1 VLTWKALAK
10 LESQPTESPHKLLEV
25 LAGRASVREQASRL
39 EEALQDANR
48 ILKVVPKHP
57 RVAEPKLLQTDRKGY
72 FILGGLLEKKKKIK
86 SALKCY
92 DYGISKCLQTHEAFS
107 VLSPPKLNRRSFVG
121 LGESSPRPP
130 RANIR

>member
-1 VLTWKALAK
+1 VRADLKKALAK

-25 LAGRASVREQASRL
+25 LAGRASVREQAGRL

-57 RVAEPKLLQTDRKGY
+57 RVADLKSLRADRKGY
-72 FILGGLLEKKKKIK
+72 FVLGGLLEAKKKFK

-92 DYGISKCLQTHEAFS
+92 DYGISKCPQAHEAFG
-107 VLSPPKLNRRSFVG
+107 VRVPVMPIVAHL
-121 LGESSPRPP
+121 
-130 RANIR
+130 